1 MVCSMVKKGLLG
13 AALGAGTLFLVFGTS
28 APSYVKTAFHKMR
41 QTAKDS
47 IDPRF
52 EIDRARTEIAS
63 LEPAFNQN
71 KETLARAE
79 VAAERL
85 QKEIGEV
92 TGQPGSAEDHDHGAE
107 GPGQERRLP
116 PDRARRRHRRR
127 GQGPPDQRVDHV
139 QGDRE
144 RLEGEAG
151 AAQGEAADDRV
162 GTSQL
167 ENLRTQKATLLTQ
180 LAKIE
185 ARLQSIQAAQANS
198 EFNFDD
204 SALARAKEAV
214 ANLEERLD
222 FMAHKAVIDD
232 KYGDI
237 DGKSRPASIRTATWS
252 RKSMRCSAR
261 RPRPSR
267 ATRAC
272 ERERGTRRRDEAGRR
287 TRGEEEGSVL
297 TRPWPLTPRP
307 SSRPRPR
314 AYDVGEC
321 NPHGQPGR

>member
-1 MVCSMVKKGLLG
+1 MVCSLVKKGLLG

-52 EIDRARTEIAS
+52 EIERAKGEIAS

-92 TGQPGSAEDHDHGAE
+92 TASLAQQKEKIVALAGQVKNEDYRLTGHVVGTAEEVKA
-107 GPGQERRLP
+107 RLG
-116 PDRARRRHRRR
+116 H
-127 GQGPPDQRVDHV
+127 RVDQYKATESVLKEKQELLKAKQQMIESAHN
-139 QGDRE
+139 
-144 RLEGEAG
+144 
-151 AAQGEAADDRV
+151 
-162 GTSQL
+162 QL

-185 ARLQSIQAAQANS
+185 ARLQSLEASQANS
-198 EFNFDD
+198 EFNFDN

-214 ANLEERLD
+214 ANLNEKLD
-222 FMAHKAVIDD
+222 VMSHKAVIDD

-237 DGKSRPASIRTATWS
+237 DGKSSSATCIDPHRDVVKEVDDMFGPATATKTGN
-252 RKSMRCSAR
+252 KS
-261 RPRPSR
+261 
-267 ATRAC
+267 
-272 ERERGTRRRDEAGRR
+272 
-287 TRGEEEGSVL
+287 L
-297 TRPWPLTPRP
+297 
-307 SSRPRPR
+307 
-314 AYDVGEC
+314 
-321 NPHGQPGR
+321 

>member
-1 MVCSMVKKGLLG
+1 MVCSLVKKGLLG
-13 AALGAGTLFLVFGTS
+13 AALGAGALFLVFGTS
-28 APSYVKTAFHKMR
+28 APSYIKTAFCKVR

-92 TGQPGSAEDHDHGAE
+92 QASLDQQKATIMTLRDQIKNGDYRLTGYTAGTADEIKARVANRLDQYKATEGVLKEKQELLKAKHQMIDSAHN
-107 GPGQERRLP
+107 
-116 PDRARRRHRRR
+116 
-127 GQGPPDQRVDHV
+127 
-139 QGDRE
+139 
-144 RLEGEAG
+144 
-151 AAQGEAADDRV
+151 
-162 GTSQL
+162 QL
-167 ENLRTQKATLLTQ
+167 ENLRTQKAALLTQ

-185 ARLQSIQAAQANS
+185 ARLQSIEAAQSQS

-214 ANLEERLD
+214 ASLEEKLD
-222 FMAHKAVIDD
+222 VMAHKVVIDE

-237 DGKSRPASIRTATWS
+237 DGKAVRLDPHRDVV
-252 RKSMRCSAR
+252 K
-261 RPRPSR
+261 
-267 ATRAC
+267 
-272 ERERGTRRRDEAGRR
+272 EVDEAFGPAPAPK
-287 TRGEEEGSVL
+287 TGDKSL
-297 TRPWPLTPRP
+297 
-307 SSRPRPR
+307 
-314 AYDVGEC
+314 
-321 NPHGQPGR
+321 